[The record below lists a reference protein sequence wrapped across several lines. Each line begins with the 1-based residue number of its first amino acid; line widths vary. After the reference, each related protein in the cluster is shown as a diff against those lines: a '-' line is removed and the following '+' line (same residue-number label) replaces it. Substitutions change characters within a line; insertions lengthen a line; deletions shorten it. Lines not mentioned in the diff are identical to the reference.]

1 MIPAAKGALEAKEIP
16 RQRGSATR
24 KTTNPAG
31 ISLARLEGLK
41 SDSEVIQNFRWDKVS
56 GLGNA
61 QRFSCYMG
69 L

>member
-31 ISLARLEGLK
+31 KSLARLEGFK
-41 SDSEVIQNFRWDKVS
+41 SDNVDIKLLN
-56 GLGNA
+56 
-61 QRFSCYMG
+61 
-69 L
+69 